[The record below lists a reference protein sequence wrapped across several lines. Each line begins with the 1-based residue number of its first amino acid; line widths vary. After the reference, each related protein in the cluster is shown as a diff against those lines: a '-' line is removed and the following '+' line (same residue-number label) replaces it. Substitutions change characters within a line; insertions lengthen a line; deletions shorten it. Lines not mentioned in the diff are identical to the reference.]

1 MTRPAPPAPLD
12 GAGATE
18 REISR
23 TRCVGDDGSPL
34 SVVEYQHIDRR
45 ETGSGERTYPGAR
58 RLALAS
64 GDPVRSLGDGV
75 WEVIAT
81 GEVLRRA

>member
-1 MTRPAPPAPLD
+1 M
-12 GAGATE
+12 E

-23 TRCVGDDGSPL
+23 MRCVGDDGTPL
-34 SVVEYQHIDRR
+34 VVIEYQHVDRR
-45 ETGSGERTYPGAR
+45 RTGSTERTYPGAR

-64 GDPVRSLGDGV
+64 GEAVRPLGDGV

>member
-1 MTRPAPPAPLD
+1 M
-12 GAGATE
+12 E

-34 SVVEYQHIDRR
+34 LVIEYQRFGRQPTHSGDRD
-45 ETGSGERTYPGAR
+45 YPGAR
-58 RLALAS
+58 RLALDN
-64 GDPVRSLGDGV
+64 GEPVRPLGDGL

-81 GEVLRRA
+81 GELLRRRE